1 MTSYIIPAIVLAM
14 CLIGFWLML
23 RDTEK
28 HPVRGDETITED
40 TKKRNMK
47 GMLIYSAVMTVLTAA
62 ISVWFGSRYADHHVF
77 NNIKCMMLLS
87 ILWPVAYID
96 FRTYRIP
103 NTFILFGLIARAA
116 LIPFE
121 LLIDSDYAKFSLVSG
136 LIAAGA
142 MLLAAVVCAVLA
154 KGSIGFGDMKLFIV
168 LGLFLEME
176 GSWGAMFLSLILSL
190 VVSVALILLKKI
202 KRTDSVPFGPAIML
216 GTYLSVCLTGM

>member
-1 MTSYIIPAIVLAM
+1 MTEYLIPVIVLIM
-14 CLIGFWLML
+14 SLIGFWLML
-23 RDTEK
+23 RDTEE
-28 HPVRGDETITED
+28 HPARGDEAITED
-40 TKKRNMK
+40 EKKRNMK
-47 GMLIYSAVMTVLTAA
+47 KMLVYSAVMTVLTTV
-62 ISVWFGSRYADHHVF
+62 ISVWFGNRYADNHIF
-77 NNIKCMMLLS
+77 NNIKCMMLLA

-103 NTFILFGLIARAA
+103 NTFVLFGLISRAV

-121 LLIDSDYAKFSLVSG
+121 LLIDGDYAKFSLVSG
-136 LIAAGA
+136 LVAAVA
-142 MLLAAVVCAVLA
+142 MLLAAVICAVLA

-190 VVSVALILLKKI
+190 VIAITLMLLKKI
-202 KRTDSVPFGPAIML
+202 KRNDSIPFGPAIML

>member
-1 MTSYIIPAIVLAM
+1 MTEYLIPVIVLIM
-14 CLIGFWLML
+14 SLIGFWLML
-23 RDTEK
+23 RDTEE
-28 HPVRGDETITED
+28 HPVRGDEAITED
-40 TKKRNMK
+40 EKKRNMK
-47 GMLIYSAVMTVLTAA
+47 KMLVYSAVMTVLTTV
-62 ISVWFGSRYADHHVF
+62 ISVWFGNRYADNHIF
-77 NNIKCMMLLS
+77 NNIKCMMLLA

-103 NTFILFGLIARAA
+103 NTFVLFGLISRAV

-121 LLIDSDYAKFSLVSG
+121 LLIDGDYAKFSLVSG
-136 LIAAGA
+136 LVAAVA
-142 MLLAAVVCAVLA
+142 MLLAAVICAVLA

-190 VVSVALILLKKI
+190 VIAITLMLLKKI
-202 KRTDSVPFGPAIML
+202 KRNDSIPFGPAIML